1 MAANDYQAFW
11 SDLKRGRTEACYYF
25 FGVTDILKDEAIAHL
40 LDRVLDPGLRDFN
53 VDVRSAGALLPDEVE
68 TLCTSLPMMADRRV
82 VVIRDV
88 EAWTKRAKA
97 KGAVLRYLDRP
108 SPETLLILVQGG
120 GHPEPDG
127 ELAKK
132 CYAVEFGALRQ
143 DHAERWLIKRA
154 EELGLQFDA
163 EAGPHILAAVDGDLG
178 AAASELAK
186 LAGLGDDEIITVDL
200 VSSFLGVR
208 HGETQY
214 DWRDAVLGDQHG
226 RALAMLPHVLS
237 QPGMSGVKLV
247 TLLGSSFIGLGLA
260 RDHYDQGL
268 RGGRLQ
274 SAIIGSLKRARVF
287 GMDYR
292 TSSREWSSLAPRW
305 SQARITVALRAAL
318 RADQALKSTTISGET
333 GILSDLVLT
342 MAFPGQEAA

>member
-1 MAANDYQAFW
+1 MAAHDYQAFW
-11 SDLKRGRTEACYYF
+11 SDLKHGRFEPCYYF
-25 FGVTDILKDEAIAHL
+25 FGVTDVLKDEAIAHL
-40 LDRVLDPGLRDFN
+40 LDRVLEPGLRDFN
-53 VDVRSAGALLPDEVE
+53 VDVRSAGSLLPEEVE

-82 VVIRDV
+82 VVVRDV

-97 KGAVLRYLDRP
+97 KGAILRYLDRP

-120 GHPEPDG
+120 GQPESDSD
-127 ELAKK
+127 LAKK
-132 CYAVEFGALRQ
+132 SYTVDFGALRQ
-143 DHAERWLIKRA
+143 DHAERWLTKRA
-154 EELGLQFDA
+154 GELGLQLDA

-247 TLLGSSFIGLGLA
+247 TLVGTSFIGLALA
-260 RDHYDQGL
+260 RGHYDQGL

-274 SAIIGSLKRARVF
+274 SAIIAGLKRARVF

-292 TSSREWSSLAPRW
+292 ASARDWSGLAPRW
-305 SQARITVALRAAL
+305 RQNRIRVALGAVL